1 MRLTRAALTAKW
13 RGTALIASLCLLL
26 GACSLAPKYERPE
39 MDMPA
44 QWRKVD
50 LGTVPLHTDW
60 WKRFNDPVLTALIEQ
75 ALEKNQDLAKS
86 LADIDSAAAQMGV
99 ATANL
104 APMISGG
111 GAAGAEGASEATANT
126 GSFAAKGMSRS
137 YLNYQLQA
145 SASWEL
151 DLWGKLR
158 WGREEAAA
166 EYLAS
171 VEARRAVQMTLT
183 VGVTQIVEL
192 TQLLHVFLQTA
203 DGGRRAGADNIY
215 AAFLLKLF
223 QLIAFPIISGV
234 TAGNSLGQGR

>member
-1 MRLTRAALTAKW
+1 MRLTRAAMTAKW
-13 RGTALIASLCLLL
+13 RAALIASLCLLL

-60 WKRFNDPVLTALIEQ
+60 WKRFNDPVLTVLIEQ
-75 ALEKNQDLAKS
+75 ALQKNQDLAKS
-86 LADIDSAAAQMGV
+86 LADIDSVAAQMGV

-104 APMISGG
+104 APLVSGG
-111 GAAGAEGASEATANT
+111 GSAGAEGASEATANT
-126 GSFAAKGMSRS
+126 GSFAARGMSRS

-158 WGREEAAA
+158 NIRSMQADVLMNTVLGHEA
-166 EYLAS
+166 L
-171 VEARRAVQMTLT
+171 RLT
-183 VGVTQIVEL
+183 VAGETAKAYFS
-192 TQLLHVFLQTA
+192 LLAL
-203 DGGRRAGADNIY
+203 D
-215 AAFLLKLF
+215 
-223 QLIAFPIISGV
+223 
-234 TAGNSLGQGR
+234 